1 MDNEVKERVASP
13 RPWRLGFTEYRLA
26 IRDADR
32 RLVLAF
38 LAQTPDAEKDA
49 VNTANAE
56 LIVDAVNAYDR
67 VTAKEKAVTEEITHL
82 RQTLKKL
89 ADMYMDHTVWR
100 LSRDEQALIDEAR
113 AAIGEEAAR
122 DH

>member
-1 MDNEVKERVASP
+1 MNNEEHERAASP
-13 RPWRLGFTEYRLA
+13 RPWRVVGTQNTLQIYDAEDNLVLVILSRFATPEA
-26 IRDADR
+26 PKHDAD
-32 RLVLAF
+32 A
-38 LAQTPDAEKDA
+38 D
-49 VNTANAE
+49 

-67 VTAKEKAVTEEITHL
+67 VIAKEKAVAEEITHL

-113 AAIGEEAAR
+113 AAIGEEAVNG
-122 DH
+122 

>member
-1 MDNEVKERVASP
+1 MDNEVKERDSSP
-13 RPWRLGFTEYRLA
+13 RPWRLEMTRNCLRIY
-26 IRDADR
+26 DADCNI
-32 RLVLAF
+32 AF
-38 LAQTPDAEKDA
+38 EMLSRFATPGAPRHQADM
-49 VNTANAE
+49 E

-67 VTAKEKAVTEEITHL
+67 VIAKEKAVADEITHL

-113 AAIGEEAAR
+113 AAIGKEAAR

>member
-1 MDNEVKERVASP
+1 MNNEEHERAASP
-13 RPWRLGFTEYRLA
+13 RPWHVENHDNIWIL
-26 IRDADR
+26 DADR
-32 RLVLAF
+32 ECVAALAP
-38 LAQTPDAEKDA
+38 AGK
-49 VNTANAE
+49 ANAD

-67 VTAKEKAVTEEITHL
+67 VIAKEKAVAEEITHL

-113 AAIGEEAAR
+113 AAIGEGKA
-122 DH
+122 